1 MYTPGILLAR
11 VKRLRSKFFRA
22 LRGAFRTQV
31 RHCEARQRRS
41 SPDRSALYGSLV

>member
-11 VKRLRSKFFRA
+11 VKRLRSEGVRA

-31 RHCEARQRRS
+31 RHCEVRQRRG
-41 SPDRSALYGSLV
+41 SPELLAL

>member
-31 RHCEARQRRS
+31 RHCEARQRS
-41 SPDRSALYGSLV
+41 GSPDPSALYGSLV

>member
-22 LRGAFRTQV
+22 LRGAPATQ
-31 RHCEARQRRS
+31 QSRS
-41 SPDRSALYGSLV
+41 LSALREPRLVHHLALPLAL